1 MGIEHERQPLAGRE
15 FRLAGYEMG
24 SRTSVFCTNTHSRR
38 AGIGVRIEDSARRCV
53 RAAARFPKFGHC
65 TWRPEHTLPQTR
77 SPACR
82 GFYESPPPVK
92 RFPSFFPPSDT
103 GRFRVAPFFY
113 PSIGP
118 RLHGRRLAQVGA
130 ASHTAKTA
138 QPKLRAVSPAA
149 NRARLQQRQ
158 GHETLHR
165 CSPEGERSLLF
176 FFSQEAANRYAA
188 INLQLRC
195 WGPVSISQYNQRTQR
210 LATAATITHLG
221 LPASASRR
229 ASSCQRD

>member
-1 MGIEHERQPLAGRE
+1 MGGMGGSCGRE
-15 FRLAGYEMG
+15 FAGSIADG
-24 SRTSVFCTNTHSRR
+24 GGR
-38 AGIGVRIEDSARRCV
+38 
-53 RAAARFPKFGHC
+53 
-65 TWRPEHTLPQTR
+65 TR
-77 SPACR
+77 SPAGR